1 MKATIEFFETLRK
14 EIASRPDNRET
25 GPNAHTGNSYD
36 AGDAPTPQELALE
49 DEVNGLK
56 KENLQLRAIIEHLS
70 NREKV
75 SQEEHLSNREKVSQ
89 EKPNNPDD
97 HIERLP
103 LTVFIEYAEEL
114 PAEQNKNALA
124 IKTMLFD
131 LFNGKISEEERGRLR
146 QLGRKPQPVA
156 TINNVNGPLN
166 DIHHNDHVKAGL

>member
-14 EIASRPDNRET
+14 EIASRPDNRGM
-25 GPNAHTGNSYD
+25 GPNAHTGNNND
-36 AGDAPTPQELALE
+36 AGDAPTPRELALE

-56 KENLQLRAIIEHLS
+56 KENLQLKAAIEHLNS
-70 NREKV
+70 
-75 SQEEHLSNREKVSQ
+75 REKVSQ
-89 EKPNNPDD
+89 EKTNNPDD

-103 LTVFIEYAEEL
+103 LTAFLDYAEEL

-156 TINNVNGPLN
+156 TINNINGPLN

>member
-1 MKATIEFFETLRK
+1 MKPLYTYFPFFHR
-14 EIASRPDNRET
+14 DNRET
-25 GPNAHTGNSYD
+25 RPDAHTGGHND
-36 AGDAPTPQELALE
+36 AGDAPTPRELALE
-49 DEVNGLK
+49 DEVSGLK
-56 KENLQLRAIIEHLS
+56 KENLRLKAAIECLRQPGEASH
-70 NREKV
+70 
-75 SQEEHLSNREKVSQ
+75 
-89 EKPNNPDD
+89 EKPDKPGG

-103 LTVFIEYAEEL
+103 LAAFIEYAEEL

-156 TINNVNGPLN
+156 TINNINGPLN

>member
-1 MKATIEFFETLRK
+1 MKATIEFFETLRR

-36 AGDAPTPQELALE
+36 AGDAPTARELALE

-56 KENLQLRAIIEHLS
+56 KENLQLKAAI
-70 NREKV
+70 
-75 SQEEHLSNREKVSQ
+75 EHLSNREKVSQ

-166 DIHHNDHVKAGL
+166 DIHHNDYVKAGL